1 MSPSA
6 WESWKPKSKQQSAL
20 LDYLRL
26 LFKSTNKANRPI
38 FDAVIDRLLDTR
50 SFEGTMPELPGEIA
64 VAYGADAIA
73 PARGVYEFEKKNKD
87 AVKIVGGIFEGK
99 YADAAFMMTL
109 ATIPGREVLLGK
121 FVNLINSPL
130 QRLVMALDQISKT
143 KQA

>member
-1 MSPSA
+1 MGKADTVVFVSFHGLTVGNA
-6 WESWKPKSKQQSAL
+6 TE
-20 LDYLRL
+20 LRRGL
-26 LFKSTNKANRPI
+26 RSQNVGLTVAKKTLIR
-38 FDAVIDRLLDTR
+38 RLLDTR